1 MNYIK
6 HLTAFFEKVS
16 QDYDLNPTHISL
28 YVALFQSWNSKRFQN
43 PITISRVDMM
53 RTSKIGSL
61 TMYHNCLKK
70 LDDKGYIKYEPSN
83 NPFKGSLVH
92 IIELTEAFKIKK
104 NSIKTK
110 VKNEQ
115 VAKQANEQVTILNS
129 KQALV
134 KHCTS
139 NEQALVSYININKHI
154 KHYKHSIAPTKN
166 KTENNL
172 LNNSENEEKKW
183 REKKTPVSGSPIQF
197 KNNENDRGNSD
208 SDSTTPIL
216 ENVITFFKENNQKQ
230 IEAETF
236 FNSFESNG
244 WLLGGKTKIKN
255 WEEAAK
261 NWILNRQIYS
271 TNFRNPEQA
280 SAKHSRSVEG
290 LNPIICTLDTQKTI
304 SNRCTTFEETFEVIA
319 TTRIYNF
326 NKCVAFITYQ
336 GKKKFGQAF
345 KIYESD
351 LSVLHQLLVYA
362 IKDEKSAA
370 ALNIDLSKGI
380 LLSGKNG
387 CGKTSIMHLL
397 KPFLH
402 PKFDYKIKTCREVSF
417 EFAKKGSEALEIY
430 TQITNNQ
437 NRLTGYCFDDFGA
450 EQQIKH
456 FANDSNV
463 VAKIIINRY
472 EPFIENKTV
481 THLTTNL
488 SMLEIEKLYGSMVST
503 KIKQMFN
510 VISFNSD
517 TIDKK

>member
-28 YVALFQSWNSKRFQN
+28 YVAMFQSWNYNRFQN
-43 PITISRVDMM
+43 PVSICRGEMM
-53 RTSKIGSL
+53 RISKIGSL

-70 LDDKGYIKYEPSN
+70 LEDKGYIKYEPSN
-83 NPFKGSLVH
+83 NSFKGSLVH
-92 IIELTEAFKIKK
+92 IIELTEAFKVKK
-104 NSIKTK
+104 NSVKTK

-115 VAKQANEQVTILNS
+115 VTKQVNEQVTILNS

-139 NEQALVSYININKHI
+139 NEQAPVSYININKHY
-154 KHYKHSIAPTKN
+154 KHYKHGIAPTKN

-216 ENVITFFKENNQKQ
+216 ENVITFFKENNQNQ

-244 WLLGGKTKIKN
+244 WLVGGITKIKN
-255 WEEAAK
+255 WKAAAK
-261 NWILNRQIYS
+261 NWMLNRQIYS

-280 SAKHSRSVEG
+280 SVKHSRCVEEHD
-290 LNPIICTLDTQKTI
+290 PIICTLDTQKTI

-319 TTRIYNF
+319 TNRIYNF

-345 KIYESD
+345 KIYETD
-351 LSVLHQLLVYA
+351 LSVMHQLLVCA
-362 IKDEKSAA
+362 IKDKKSAA

-387 CGKTSIMHLL
+387 CGKTAIMHLL
-397 KPFLH
+397 KPFLP

-430 TQITNNQ
+430 TQKTNKQ
-437 NRLTGYCFDDFGA
+437 NRLTGYCFDDFGT

-456 FANDSNV
+456 FGNDSNIL
-463 VAKIIINRY
+463 AKIILNRY
-472 EPFIENKTV
+472 EQFVENKTV

-517 TIDKK
+517 TIDKR

>member
-16 QDYDLNPTHISL
+16 QEPDLNPTHISL
-28 YVALFQSWNSKRFQN
+28 YLAIFQSWNSKRFQN

-53 RTSKIGSL
+53 RTSKIGSI

-70 LDDKGYIKYEPSN
+70 LDDKGYIKYQPSD

-92 IIELTEAFKIKK
+92 IIELTEAFKVKK

-139 NEQALVSYININKHI
+139 NEQALVSNININKHI

-208 SDSTTPIL
+208 SDSTLPIL
-216 ENVITFFKENNQKQ
+216 ENVITFFKENNQNQ

-236 FNSFESNG
+236 FYSFESNG
-244 WLLGGKTKIKN
+244 WLVGGKTKIKN
-255 WEEAAK
+255 WEAAAK
-261 NWILNRQIYS
+261 NWMLNRQIYS

-280 SAKHSRSVEG
+280 SVKHSRSVEG
-290 LNPIICTLDTQKTI
+290 QNPIVCTLDTQKTLT
-304 SNRCTTFEETFEVIA
+304 NRCTTFEETFEVIA

-351 LSVLHQLLVYA
+351 LSVMHQLLVYA

-387 CGKTSIMHLL
+387 CGKTAIMHLL
-397 KPFLH
+397 KPFLP

-430 TQITNNQ
+430 TQKSNKQ
-437 NRLTGYCFDDFGA
+437 NRLTGYCFDDFGT
-450 EQQIKH
+450 EHQIKH
-456 FANDSNV
+456 FGNDSNV
-463 VAKIIINRY
+463 VAKIILNRY
-472 EPFIENKTV
+472 EQFVENKTV

-488 SMLEIEKLYGSMVST
+488 SMLAIEKFYGSMVST

-517 TIDKK
+517 TIDKR

>member
-16 QDYDLNPTHISL
+16 QEPDLNPTHISL
-28 YVALFQSWNSKRFQN
+28 YLAMFQSWNSKRFQN

-92 IIELTEAFKIKK
+92 IIELTEAFKVKK

-139 NEQALVSYININKHI
+139 NEQAPVSYININKHI

-208 SDSTTPIL
+208 SDSTLPIL
-216 ENVITFFKENNQKQ
+216 ENVITFFKENNQNQ

-244 WLLGGKTKIKN
+244 WLVGGKTKIKN
-255 WEEAAK
+255 WEAAAK
-261 NWILNRQIYS
+261 NWMLNRQIYS

-280 SAKHSRSVEG
+280 SVKHSRSVEE
-290 LNPIICTLDTQKTI
+290 LNPIICTLDTQKTMT
-304 SNRCTTFEETFEVIA
+304 NRCTTFEETFEVIA

-370 ALNIDLSKGI
+370 ALNVDLSKGI

-387 CGKTSIMHLL
+387 CGKTAIMHLL
-397 KPFLH
+397 KPFLP

-430 TQITNNQ
+430 TQKTNNQ
-437 NRLTGYCFDDFGA
+437 NRLTGYCFDDFGT

-456 FANDSNV
+456 FGNDSNV
-463 VAKIIINRY
+463 VAKIILNRY
-472 EPFIENKTV
+472 EQFVENKIV

-517 TIDKK
+517 TIDKR

>member
-16 QDYDLNPTHISL
+16 QEPDLNPTHISL
-28 YVALFQSWNSKRFQN
+28 YLAMFQSWNSKRFQN

-92 IIELTEAFKIKK
+92 IIELTEAFKVKK
-104 NSIKTK
+104 NSIKIK
-110 VKNEQ
+110 LKNEQ

-139 NEQALVSYININKHI
+139 NEQALVSNININKHI
-154 KHYKHSIAPTKN
+154 KHYKHSIASTKN

-183 REKKTPVSGSPIQF
+183 REKK
-197 KNNENDRGNSD
+197 NSD
-208 SDSTTPIL
+208 SDSALPIL
-216 ENVITFFKENNQKQ
+216 ENVITFFKENNQNQ

-255 WEEAAK
+255 WEAAAK
-261 NWILNRQIYS
+261 NWMLNRQIYS

-290 LNPIICTLDTQKTI
+290 HDPIICTLDTQKTMT
-304 SNRCTTFEETFEVIA
+304 NRCTTFEETFEVIA

-351 LSVLHQLLVYA
+351 LSVMHQLLVYA

-387 CGKTSIMHLL
+387 CGKTAIMHLL
-397 KPFLH
+397 KPFLP

-430 TQITNNQ
+430 TQKTNNQ
-437 NRLTGYCFDDFGA
+437 NRLTGYCFDDFGT

-463 VAKIIINRY
+463 VAKIILNRY
-472 EPFIENKTV
+472 EQFVENKTV

>member
-16 QDYDLNPTHISL
+16 QEPDLNPTHISL
-28 YVALFQSWNSKRFQN
+28 YLAMFQSWNSKRFQN

-92 IIELTEAFKIKK
+92 IIELTEAFKVKK

-110 VKNEQ
+110 LKNEQ

-216 ENVITFFKENNQKQ
+216 ENVITFFKENNQNQ

-244 WLLGGKTKIKN
+244 WLVGGKTKIKN
-255 WEEAAK
+255 WEAAAK
-261 NWILNRQIYS
+261 NWMLNRQIYS
-271 TNFRNPEQA
+271 KNFRNPEQA
-280 SAKHSRSVEG
+280 SVKHSRSVEG
-290 LNPIICTLDTQKTI
+290 HDPIICTLDTQKTI

-387 CGKTSIMHLL
+387 CGKTAIMHLL

-402 PKFDYKIKTCREVSF
+402 SKFDYKIKNCREVSF

-430 TQITNNQ
+430 TQKTNKQ
-437 NRLTGYCFDDFGA
+437 NRLTGYCFDDFGT

-456 FANDSNV
+456 FGNDSNV

-472 EPFIENKTV
+472 EQFVENKTV
-481 THLTTNL
+481 TQLTTN
-488 SMLEIEKLYGSMVST
+488 
-503 KIKQMFN
+503 
-510 VISFNSD
+510 
-517 TIDKK
+517 